1 MPKRRVT
8 SKDVADA
15 AGVSQTTVSFVLNNV
30 KDANISEATQQR
42 VWQAAHQLGYVPD
55 VSARSLAQGKSNNIG
70 LILIK
75 PHFQVFADPYVP
87 NVLTGFSEIIKTQ
100 DFRIVVEII
109 DNPVNLTTI
118 KRMLQGGEVAG
129 VVISGVL
136 GLESISEDFLSLLQE
151 GYPAVMIDPV
161 TDPRAHFVCIDQVTG
176 IQQMAVHIA
185 SLGHRRIA
193 CIGYAP
199 APDLYVQARLQ
210 AFHESLQTA
219 GLTLDKRLVRYGNY
233 DPVTG
238 YQAARSLLQEDPLP
252 TVIWGMNDMM
262 ALGAMA
268 AVREAGLRI
277 PEDIAVV
284 GYDDMRFAEFT
295 SPALTTVSAPEIEL
309 GRQAAALL
317 LALIN
322 DTPSHDRFFLQPRLI
337 VRKSCG
343 ASSS

>member
-8 SKDVADA
+8 SKDVAKA
-15 AGVSQTTVSFVLNNV
+15 AGVSQTTVSFVLNSV
-30 KDANISEATQQR
+30 KDANISETTQQR

-70 LILIK
+70 LVLIK
-75 PHFQVFADPYVP
+75 PHSQVFADPYVP
-87 NVLTGFSEIIKTQ
+87 NVMTGFSEIIKAQ

-109 DNPVNLTTI
+109 DNPKNLTPI
-118 KRMLQGGEVAG
+118 KRMLRGGEVAG

-136 GLESISEDFLSLLQE
+136 GLERVSKDFLPLLQE
-151 GYPAVMIDPV
+151 GFPIVIIDPV
-161 TDPRAHFVCIDQVTG
+161 ADPNAHFVSIDQVTG
-176 IQQMAVHIA
+176 VQLMAAHVA
-185 SLGHRRIA
+185 SLGHRWIA

-199 APDLYVQARLQ
+199 ATDLYVQGRLQ
-210 AFHESLQTA
+210 AFREGLQA
-219 GLTLDKRLVRYGNY
+219 VGITLDERLIRYGNY

-252 TVIWGMNDMM
+252 TIIWGMNDMM

-268 AVREAGLRI
+268 AVNEAGLRV

-284 GYDDMRFAEFT
+284 GYDNMRFAEF
-295 SPALTTVSAPEIEL
+295 SCPALTTVSAPEVEL
-309 GRQAAALL
+309 GQEAAALL

-322 DTPSHDRFFLQPRLI
+322 DTPTNDRFFLQPQLI
-337 VRKSCG
+337 IRESCG
-343 ASSS
+343 ANSS